1 MLPLSFLSPE
11 GSDTGLGKGKLSFFC
26 KYEVQKENRPMANKK
41 GVGGIKIKLKSSESA
56 HCYFTTKPK
65 ASKKLEI
72 MKYDPNLRK
81 HVLYK
86 ESKKL

>member
-1 MLPLSFLSPE
+1 
-11 GSDTGLGKGKLSFFC
+11 
-26 KYEVQKENRPMANKK
+26 MANKK